1 MLTDTLKVTLEI
13 SWFIFSKKLWFTRWS
28 GAEFREIEDGS
39 HCSQDYFADIG
50 TQHCLVWNGDKNF
63 RLVFSSSHSH
73 WSCRQRKIK
82 NAVCQK
88 NAPNH
93 FVNKPMKYNS
103 IRLTRHMSSL
113 QWTNLYFPIQ
123 IYCSICST
131 LYPGVLATSS
141 CARGTVVKKPDRGGQ
156 LVPKSQPEKSHWVG
170 LVLHWGWETVPQ
182 VWKHRC
188 DLRYNVHTTWCDM
201 EVQADR

>member
-1 MLTDTLKVTLEI
+1 MAHTAPRIILLILAHSIV
-13 SWFIFSKKLWFTRWS
+13 WS
-28 GAEFREIEDGS
+28 GMVTRTSSWCS
-39 HCSQDYFADIG
+39 HLLIVTEAVARDQSKMQYIKKMPQ
-50 TQHCLVWNGDKNF
+50 TTLWTSPWN
-63 RLVFSSSHSH
+63 
-73 WSCRQRKIK
+73 
-82 NAVCQK
+82 
-88 NAPNH
+88 
-93 FVNKPMKYNS
+93 NS
-103 IRLTRHMSSL
+103 ITLTRHMSSL

-131 LYPGVLATSS
+131 LYPGVSATSS

-188 DLRYNVHTTWCDM
+188 GLRYNVYTTWRDM